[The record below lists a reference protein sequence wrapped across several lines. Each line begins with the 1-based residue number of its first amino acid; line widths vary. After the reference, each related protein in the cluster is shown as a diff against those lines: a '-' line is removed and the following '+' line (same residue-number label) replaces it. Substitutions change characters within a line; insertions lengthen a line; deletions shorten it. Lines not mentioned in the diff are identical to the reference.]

1 SLWNPVGDENPLE
14 GVGDAHD
21 LRGPAIEPVFDPP
34 QRAKQRPLAHRPD
47 GHDRIGPQIAELE
60 DERPALYPGED
71 ASAERRE
78 YLGRSR
84 HDHVGSRQEYSPDD
98 SSHSEAEI
106 VQGPPEEA
114 LIGGHVSPDAHNLD
128 SVHRLPLPEFVP
140 IPRKNPSRR

>member
-1 SLWNPVGDENPLE
+1 MRHADGAHVRSDEPALQPEAPGELHRLWTGRERLQIDPVSNHRNFSLWNPVGDENSLE

-84 HDHVGSRQEYSPDD
+84 HDHVGSGQE
-98 SSHSEAEI
+98 
-106 VQGPPEEA
+106 
-114 LIGGHVSPDAHNLD
+114 
-128 SVHRLPLPEFVP
+128 
-140 IPRKNPSRR
+140 